1 MDPEQAIDLGRQA
14 LWVIVKVSTPMLI
27 VAMVVGVIMGIF
39 QAMTSIQEMTLAFV
53 PKIALV
59 IIVLILT
66 LPWMMQE
73 LMNYTYEI
81 MKYVESAK
89 IP

>member
-14 LWVIVKVSTPMLI
+14 LWVVVQVSTPMLV
-27 VAMVVGVIMGIF
+27 VAMVVGVVMGIF

-59 IIVLILT
+59 IIVLLLT
-66 LPWMMQE
+66 LPWMVQV
-73 LMNYTYEI
+73 LMDYVYEI
-81 MKYVESAK
+81 MKYVEGVE